1 MRIGTTEIHTFTLPY
16 ALSTVSK
23 LYVTYQQSGVN
34 VLEKNVTDDADQF
47 ALDGNVLTLTLTQ
60 EDTLR
65 FEEGDVEMEI
75 TVEYAG
81 NGAIGKSKIETVP
94 VERSLREQ
102 VI

>member
-1 MRIGTTEIHTFTLPY
+1 MRIGATEIHTFTLPY
-16 ALSTVSK
+16 ALSAVSK

-34 VLEKNVTDDADQF
+34 VLEKNLADDADQF
-47 ALDGNVLTLTLTQ
+47 AIDGEVLTLTLTQ

-65 FEEGDVEMEI
+65 FDEGDAEMEI
-75 TVEYAG
+75 TVEYAAD
-81 NGAIGKSKIETVP
+81 GAIGKSEIETVP